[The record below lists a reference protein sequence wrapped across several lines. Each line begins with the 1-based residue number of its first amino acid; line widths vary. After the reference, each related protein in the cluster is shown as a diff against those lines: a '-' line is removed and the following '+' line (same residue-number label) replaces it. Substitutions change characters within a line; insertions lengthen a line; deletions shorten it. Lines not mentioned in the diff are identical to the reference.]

1 MAKCYA
7 AIAMSAMAKA
17 DAANAAY
24 YQANYTAYAAKLDQL
39 DQLMMDATAA
49 MPAHNR
55 ELLTYHD
62 AYAYVAARYGWKV
75 IGAIQVSN
83 FEDPTPKEVADLIT
97 QIEEVKVPAIF
108 GSEVFPSPVLAQIG
122 RETGVKYVDE
132 LRDDD
137 LPGAPGDAD
146 HSYLGLMKFD
156 FVTMV
161 SALGG
166 DASQLEGFDAADV
179 AADRADYPQ

>member
-1 MAKCYA
+1 
-7 AIAMSAMAKA
+7 
-17 DAANAAY
+17 
-24 YQANYTAYAAKLDQL
+24 
-39 DQLMMDATAA
+39 
-49 MPAHNR
+49 
-55 ELLTYHD
+55 
-62 AYAYVAARYGWKV
+62 
-75 IGAIQVSN
+75 
-83 FEDPTPKEVADLIT
+83 
-97 QIEEVKVPAIF
+97 
-108 GSEVFPSPVLAQIG
+108 
-122 RETGVKYVDE
+122 VKYVDE